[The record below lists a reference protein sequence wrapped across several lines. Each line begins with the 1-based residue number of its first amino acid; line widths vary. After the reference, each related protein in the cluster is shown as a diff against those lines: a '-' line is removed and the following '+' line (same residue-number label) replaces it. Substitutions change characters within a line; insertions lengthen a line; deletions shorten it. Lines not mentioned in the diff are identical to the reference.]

1 MAKFC
6 NMGVNFPVQARLQFL
21 NHQAFKDSELMER
34 FG

>member
-6 NMGVNFPVQARLQFL
+6 NIGFNFPVQARLQLL
-21 NHQAFKDSELMER
+21 NHQAFKDSALMER